1 MFVYKQRY
9 RPERE
14 ELFLIYIS
22 KNVTKNNALLYIIF
36 ILDFKETKNKKKFVY
51 INNGKGG
58 KILSEL
64 RASLQ
69 SSIVIDIVLGDTQ
82 DS

>member
-1 MFVYKQRY
+1 MSINKGIDQ
-9 RPERE
+9 RE

-36 ILDFKETKNKKKFVY
+36 ILDFKERKNKKKFVY